1 MVYEPSVDPN
11 HFEFVMI
18 DSLNYESKVVYNQP
32 KPADLD
38 KSEKVVVVGKMDLK
52 NKCFQAEQILLK
64 CPSKYNNNKLETE
77 EPKKEVSM
85 K

>member
-1 MVYEPSVDPN
+1 
-11 HFEFVMI
+11 MI

-38 KSEKVVVVGKMDLK
+38 KSEKLVVVGKMDLA
-52 NKCFQAEQILLK
+52 NKCFKADQILLK
-64 CPSKYNNNKLETE
+64 CPSKYNNNELKVE
-77 EPKKEVSM
+77 ESAKAVSM